1 MNENDLSLVKTTG
14 KVIVREKKQISY
26 TSGAKLYLTP
36 GRVLRTQGQRYDCY
50 SSVIIDSTFL
60 HSSNLDNELY
70 D

>member
-14 KVIVREKKQISY
+14 KVIVREKNKY
-26 TSGAKLYLTP
+26 TSRAKLYLTP
-36 GRVLRTQGQRYDCY
+36 GRVLGTQGQRYDCY

-60 HSSNLDNELY
+60 HSSSLDNELY